1 MGWAET
7 IDNYQLKFDVW
18 SRSNGCAA
26 ADLVCGGDFP
36 AQGVLYEVPDN
47 LMSRDSAPAGRRSFD
62 AIEGDAYVRRS
73 IAVKRRDGTIVEAQT
88 YVVLTPQTGL
98 LTSAD
103 YVAHIIEAS
112 VNTVP
117 IMLISIDEETQLYE
131 IIQLLLNR
139 FNNYDGPI
147 EIQSETRMMSLS
159 MLKNVG

>member
-1 MGWAET
+1 VTLVFQYGSNCSPTAQLGRQTPRGCGQYGWAET

-26 ADLVCGGDFP
+26 ADLVCGGGDFP

-103 YVAHIIEAS
+103 YVASHYS
-112 VNTVP
+112 RP
-117 IMLISIDEETQLYE
+117 
-131 IIQLLLNR
+131 
-139 FNNYDGPI
+139 P
-147 EIQSETRMMSLS
+147 
-159 MLKNVG
+159 

>member
-103 YVAHIIEAS
+103 YVAHIIRGLREHGADYAYINR
-112 VNTVP
+112 VRDAALRNNPT
-117 IMLISIDEETQLYE
+117 IAEQIQQL
-131 IIQLLLNR
+131 
-139 FNNYDGPI
+139 
-147 EIQSETRMMSLS
+147 
-159 MLKNVG
+159 